1 MLEHQ
6 HPPDRA
12 AHRPFGVEARLRRR
26 VARLL
31 CEKTDRLGLTPKA
44 RERLLPPHLRAV
56 IVEVVTRTVLRLEG
70 CALDVG
76 AGHIG
81 VKRQRAGEAPR

>member
-6 HPPDRA
+6 HPPDRIT
-12 AHRPFGVEARLRRR
+12 HGVSGVEAGLRRR
-26 VARLL
+26 VERLL
-31 CEKTDRLGLTPKA
+31 REETDRLGRTPET
-44 RERLLPPHLRAV
+44 RERLLPPHLLAV
-56 IVEVVTRTVLRLEG
+56 IVEVVTRTMLRVEG
-70 CALDVG
+70 CALGVG